1 MIIVPYPKRLFPFG
15 MLAMLLFFFAQP
27 SPAQGILPDG
37 TILPGPDS
45 ARAEVSDSVKTPAPD
60 TAAPEGPDFTWLS
73 GGLGVGSV
81 GFAEGLALSFQSGR
95 RVVTLRGIVQV
106 PVPVGGAV
114 GELGILFL
122 GRGSKVPGSSFATG
136 LAYTKGEGNPNHNSK
151 PFNTVGIPIE
161 VQWFAALPSAGIG
174 LYLFGN
180 LNTTKSF
187 GGLLLTLKLGK
198 LR

>member
-1 MIIVPYPKRLFPFG
+1 MIIAPYPKRLSPFG
-15 MLAMLLFFFAQP
+15 VLAILLFFFAQP
-27 SPAQGILPDG
+27 SSAQGIFPDG

-60 TAAPEGPDFTWLS
+60 TAAPEEPGFIWLS
-73 GGLGVGSV
+73 GGLGVGSAGV
-81 GFAEGLALSFQSGR
+81 AEGLSLSFQSGR
-95 RVVTLRGIVQV
+95 RVVTLRGIAQF
-106 PVPVGGAV
+106 VPVGPTV

-122 GRGSKVPGSSFATG
+122 GQGSKVPGSSFATG
-136 LAYTKGEGNPNHNSK
+136 LAYVTGETVDNFK
-151 PFNTVGIPIE
+151 PFSTVGIPIE
-161 VQWFAALPSAGIG
+161 VQWFAAPLPFAGIG

-180 LNTTKSF
+180 LNTTESF